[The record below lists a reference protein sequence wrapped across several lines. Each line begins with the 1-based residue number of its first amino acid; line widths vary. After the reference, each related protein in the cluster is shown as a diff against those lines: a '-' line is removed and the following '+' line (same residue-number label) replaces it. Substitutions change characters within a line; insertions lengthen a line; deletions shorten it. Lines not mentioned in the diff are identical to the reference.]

1 MYIYVS
7 IDTKKHVKVLKFRHT
22 YIYINI
28 RVFIWYV
35 NTLHC
40 SIFDFINLLFKLA
53 IKLYLILQ
61 SKAQLLLKKIIMHFE
76 ALIVEISC
84 SVQVAN
90 MSTS

>member
-1 MYIYVS
+1 M
-7 IDTKKHVKVLKFRHT
+7 KVLKFRHT

-28 RVFIWYV
+28 HVFIWYI

-90 MSTS
+90 MSTN